1 MNIINNTTMSQQR
14 LGDAF
19 DPVVDFGERKLRVL
33 ITDKKFDEA
42 IEAIIVRSSMMA
54 DRLTLEIK
62 RTAVNHTTDIWD
74 NVTTL
79 MIAARDGAPLALVQQ
94 LCEIGGKPLISVAAD
109 RGGLTA
115 LPCTSML
122 FCAGVLIPTWIL

>member
-1 MNIINNTTMSQQR
+1 MFAWVAPTGPFEINSTAVQKSNSFQIGDSIAIILDIINNTTMSQQR

-62 RTAVNHTTDIWD
+62 RTAVNHTTNIWD

-79 MIAARDGAPLALVQQ
+79 MIAARDGAPLALVA
-94 LCEIGGKPLISVAAD
+94 S
-109 RGGLTA
+109 
-115 LPCTSML
+115 
-122 FCAGVLIPTWIL
+122 PTTL